1 MKKTGF
7 ISAVVVAS
15 FFLLSQLTVFAGEIK
30 WKAQTSFP
38 PMDSGTVHQAQ
49 GMVKVTNEAL
59 KGKLATTFFQVGQIV
74 PEAEMGPA
82 LSHGVFDAA
91 YMPPM
96 ARTEAGNIAFGLPF
110 SWDSFDDVI
119 EFYYDYGFLD
129 WFRKHEEKYN
139 IFVGCPLPWGPVT
152 LFSNFPVNTLEDYKG
167 KKIWAWGLMAS
178 VVEAFGAKPVMFDP
192 GEVYMAL
199 KLGTIDGVLWG
210 PAELETVKIKEV
222 IKYISMPAILDPL
235 VFDWSMNMDSWKKLS
250 PEMQETY
257 IKVMKENI
265 RPMYD
270 KIAIENNIGF
280 QKAEEYGV
288 KTIHLSPEES
298 KRLKKVAR
306 ETWEIQ
312 AAKNPAN
319 AEAVAM
325 LRKFL
330 AEKGK

>member
-1 MKKTGF
+1 MNRSGIVSIVTL
-7 ISAVVVAS
+7 ITLA
-15 FFLLSQLTVFAGEIK
+15 LTLTAGAKEIK

-38 PMDSGTVHQAQ
+38 PMDSGTIHQAQ
-49 GMVKVTNEAL
+49 GMVKATNAAL
-59 KGKLATTFFQVGQIV
+59 KGRLSTTFFQVGQIV
-74 PEAEMGPA
+74 PEGEMGPA
-82 LSHGVFDAA
+82 LSHGVIDAA

-110 SWDSFDDVI
+110 SWDSFEDVMA
-119 EFYYDYGFLD
+119 FYYDFGFLE

-152 LFSNFPVNTLEDYKG
+152 LFSNFPVNKLEDYKG

-178 VVEAFGAKPVMFDP
+178 VIEAFGAKPVMFDP

-222 IKYISMPAILDPL
+222 VKYISLPAIIDPL
-235 VFDWSMNMDSWKKLS
+235 VFDWSMNMKSWKKLS
-250 PEMQETY
+250 PETQQTY
-257 IKVMKENI
+257 LKTMKANI

-270 KIAIENNIGF
+270 RIAVENNIGF
-280 QKAEEYGV
+280 KKAAEYGV
-288 KTIHLSPEES
+288 KTIHLSPEEA
-298 KRLKKVAR
+298 KRLKTVAR
-306 ETWEIQ
+306 KAWEIQ

-325 LRKFL
+325 LKEFL
-330 AEKGK
+330 AQRGK